1 MASPRRFCE
10 FMGLIVACVA
20 AAAASCCKV
29 RPKEFKDKADREV
42 YEILSVQ
49 QARVLGTSM
58 GFTIE
63 PVEVPARERFAPPGA
78 RATTEKALSAAD
90 IDALDKGKGLPPQEG
105 LVRLSLRDALEL
117 AARLSR
123 DYQAR
128 KEDLYLAALTLTLE
142 RFRWKPQWTG
152 TLEASATDRPDNSS
166 GGLSSDF
173 SVSQLLDLGGKVT
186 ASLATDLLRFS
197 TGDPRTTA
205 TSLLAFEYLQPLCR
219 RAGRLVA
226 REALT
231 QAERDVVYAI
241 RTFERF
247 RKSFCVDVT
256 SRYYRVLQQ
265 RDTVMNQ
272 WSNYKRIRQS
282 RLDAEKLEREG
293 EMPPLQVDQT
303 RQDELRAEANWVR
316 AVRQYREQLDEFKVF
331 LGLPAEAPVELD
343 PAEVDRLREAGL
355 RDVGLSPEEAV
366 AIALERRLDLLTA
379 LDRVADAERAV
390 KIAENG
396 LAPDVDLKLTAS
408 VPTKEP
414 TQFLR
419 FEPSRGTYSASLS
432 AGLPLR
438 RVEERNAY
446 RRALV
451 GLERSRRAAEE
462 LREQVKLAVRQA
474 WRTLQEAA
482 ASYRIERDS
491 VALAQQRERAAREL
505 LRLGEATARDLLE
518 ANEALVNAQ
527 NALTRALV
535 DHALARL
542 ALWRD
547 TELLR
552 VGEDGVWQEVSDV
565 KP

>member
-1 MASPRRFCE
+1 MASCGRSWMLMC
-10 FMGLIVACVA
+10 LLAACGSV
-20 AAAASCCKV
+20 ASCCKV
-29 RPKEFKDKADREV
+29 KAAKFKADADREV
-42 YEILSVQ
+42 YHILSVQ
-49 QARVLGTSM
+49 QAKVLGTSL

-63 PVEVPARERFAPPGA
+63 PADAAELARFAAPKKSYA
-78 RATTEKALSAAD
+78 MEKPLTAAD
-90 IDALDKGKGLPPQEG
+90 IELVDKGKGIPPLEG
-105 LVRLSLRDALEL
+105 AVRLTLREALEL

-123 DYQAR
+123 DYQSR
-128 KEDLYLAALTLTLE
+128 KEDLYLAALALTLE
-142 RFRWKPQWTG
+142 RFRWRPQWSGLLAAT
-152 TLEASATDRPDNSS
+152 ATDGPDNSS
-166 GGLSSDF
+166 GALASDF
-173 SVSQLLDLGGKVT
+173 AVSQLLELGGRVT
-186 ASLATDLLRFS
+186 ASVATDLMRFS

-231 QAERDVVYAI
+231 QAERDVVYAV

-247 RKSFCVDVT
+247 RRSFCFDVT

-282 RLDAEKLEREG
+282 RLDREAEKREG
-293 EMPPLQVDQT
+293 LVEALQVDQM

-316 AVRQYREQLDEFKVF
+316 AVRQFREQLDEFKVF
-331 LGLPAEAPVELD
+331 LGLPAEGPVELD
-343 PAEVDRLREAGL
+343 PAEADRLREAGL
-355 RDVGLSPEEAV
+355 RDAAVSPDTALET
-366 AIALERRLDLLTA
+366 ALERRLDLLTA
-379 LDRVADAERAV
+379 VDRTADAERAV
-390 KIAENG
+390 EIAKNG
-396 LAPDVDLKLTAS
+396 LEPDIDLRLAAN

-419 FEPSRGTYSASLS
+419 FEPTRGTYSA
-432 AGLPLR
+432 GLTVDLPFR

-446 RRALV
+446 RSALV
-451 GLERSRRAAEE
+451 GHERARRSAEQ
-462 LREQVKLAVRQA
+462 LREQVKLDVRQA
-474 WRTLQEAA
+474 WRTLQEAV
-482 ASYRIERDS
+482 ASHRIERDS
-491 VALAQQRERAAREL
+491 VALAQRREQAAREL
-505 LRLGEATARDLLE
+505 FKVGEALARDLLE

-527 NALTRALV
+527 NSLTRTLV

-552 VGEDGVWQEVSDV
+552 VGADGVWQELTDGN
-565 KP
+565 P

>member
-1 MASPRRFCE
+1 MASCGRGCRFT
-10 FMGLIVACVA
+10 GLLLALA
-20 AAAASCCKV
+20 AGAASCCKV
-29 RPKEFKDKADREV
+29 KPEKFRGDADREV
-42 YEILSVQ
+42 YHILSVQ
-49 QARVLGTSM
+49 QAKVLGTSA
-58 GFTIE
+58 GFSIE
-63 PVEVPARERFAPPGA
+63 PASASALARFAAPMGPA
-78 RATTEKALSAAD
+78 ASEKPLSAAD
-90 IDALDKGKGLPPQEG
+90 VEGMDKGNGLPPQEG
-105 LVRLSLRDALEL
+105 VVRLALRDSLEL
-117 AARLSR
+117 AARHSR
-123 DYQAR
+123 DYQTR
-128 KEDLYLAALTLTLE
+128 KEDLYLAALALTLE
-142 RFRWKPQWTG
+142 RFRWKPQWSG
-152 TLEASATDRPDNSS
+152 TLAANATDSPGSTSAGVGSN
-166 GGLSSDF
+166 F
-173 SVSQLLDLGGKVT
+173 SVSRLLDLGGQVT

-219 RAGRLVA
+219 RSGRLVA

-247 RKSFCVDVT
+247 RRSFCVDVT
-256 SRYYRVLQQ
+256 SGYYRVLQQ

-282 RLDAEKLEREG
+282 RVDAEKLEKEG

-316 AVRQYREQLDEFKVF
+316 AARQYREQLDEFKVL
-331 LGLPAEAPVELD
+331 LGLPAEAHVEFD
-343 PAEVDRLREAGL
+343 PTEVERLREAGL
-355 RDVGLSPEEAV
+355 RDVGLSPETAV
-366 AIALERRLDLLTA
+366 ATALGRRLDLLTA
-379 LDRVADAERAV
+379 VDRLADAERAV
-390 KIAENG
+390 AIAANG
-396 LAPDVDLKLTAS
+396 LQPDVDLKLAAS

-419 FEPSRGTYSASLS
+419 FEPSRGTYAASLT
-432 AGLPLR
+432 AELPLR
-438 RVEERNAY
+438 RVAERNTY
-446 RRALV
+446 RQALV
-451 GLERSRRAAEE
+451 GLERAQRAAED

-474 WRTLQEAA
+474 WRTLQEAT

-491 VALAQQRERAAREL
+491 VALAQQRERASREL
-505 LRLGEATARDLLE
+505 IRLGEATARDLLE
-518 ANEALVNAQ
+518 ANEALVEAQ

-552 VGEDGVWQEVSDV
+552 VSEDGVWQEVSDGN
-565 KP
+565 P